1 MLNVFFLVSL
11 VAGACA
17 LVLGLAIW
25 LADNQTVSRRLVVLG
40 FPALAAGAYDWLFVP
55 PVHSLA
61 VESPEGFAAI
71 GLVFAATATTL
82 ALMIRAKR

>member
-61 VESPEGFAAI
+61 VESPDGFAAI